1 MTAHA
6 EYIKPVESTIGRT
19 AQRAHVLRPDELPAI
34 DRGGGVTTVP
44 LVTAARGATT
54 YLTGTTVF
62 APGTAIGHH
71 MHNVAESV
79 VVIAGNAIVDIDGVR
94 TPLRT
99 FDTTFV
105 PANVPHHFENASEA
119 DEMRILW
126 VYGSLDTTRTA
137 LGQVHGPGRPS
148 RIDDEQADGM
158 RDASTA
164 GPVRPIQ
171 EIAQIEVLPGHEK
184 AFEAAV
190 AAATPLFQQAGGA
203 LTLTLARSHEH
214 AQRYRLVVG
223 WESVDDHMVGF
234 RGSPSFAAWREL
246 VGNHLAGPPQVEHVR
261 TVHTGF

>member
-1 MTAHA
+1 MRHQAELGKTAEQDVVRGA
-6 EYIKPVESTIGRT
+6 
-19 AQRAHVLRPDELPAI
+19 RASHVLRPDELPAVE
-34 DRGGGVTTVP
+34 RGGGVITVP

-62 APGTAIGHH
+62 APGAAIGHH

-79 VVIAGNAIVDIDGVR
+79 MVVAGNAIVDIDGTR

-105 PANVPHHFENASEA
+105 PANVAHHFENASDT

-126 VYGSLDTTRTA
+126 VYGSLDATRTVLDQGA
-137 LGQVHGPGRPS
+137 GRTS
-148 RIDDEQADGM
+148 RIDDEQDLSA
-158 RDASTA
+158 AA

-171 EIAQIEVLPGHEK
+171 EIAQIEVLPGHEQ

-190 AAATPLFQQAGGA
+190 ATATPLFQAAGGSR
-203 LTLTLARSHEH
+203 TLALMRSHEH
-214 AQRYRLVVG
+214 PRRYRMVVG
-223 WESVDDHMVGF
+223 WNSVEDHVSGF

-246 VGNHLAGPPQVEHVR
+246 VGEHFAGPPQVEHVHP
-261 TVHTGF
+261 VHIGF